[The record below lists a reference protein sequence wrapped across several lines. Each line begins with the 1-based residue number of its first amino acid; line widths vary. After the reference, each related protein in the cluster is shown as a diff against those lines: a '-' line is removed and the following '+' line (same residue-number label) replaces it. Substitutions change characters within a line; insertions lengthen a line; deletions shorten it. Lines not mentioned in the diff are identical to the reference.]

1 MFSRPNVPRPA
12 VYRDPR
18 TGDVI
23 LSLRPANW
31 SEVFAALDRAGV
43 PEDLFAVRDR
53 SLPQERETV

>member
-1 MFSRPNVPRPA
+1 
-12 VYRDPR
+12 
-18 TGDVI
+18 VI

-43 PEDLFAVRDR
+43 PEDFLTGRDR